1 MEERA
6 MRSEDELQAL
16 ADKCRRLAADIHDDL
31 VAKGLLTLADEYEL
45 LAMPQH
51 PTANSSDGAA

>member
-1 MEERA
+1 

-51 PTANSSDGAA
+51 PNANISDGAA